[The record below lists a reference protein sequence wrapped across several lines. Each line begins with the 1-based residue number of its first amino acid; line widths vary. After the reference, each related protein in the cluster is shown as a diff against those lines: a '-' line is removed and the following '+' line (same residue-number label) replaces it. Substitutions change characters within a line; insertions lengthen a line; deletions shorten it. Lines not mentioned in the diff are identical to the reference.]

1 MFLPRGVSDH
11 SPSLLSFKGGIR
23 KRRWGF
29 KFDNYLV
36 HHKHFLPIVSDVWQK
51 RVDGTFMFQV
61 TQKLK
66 ALKKPLRSLRNT
78 YGDLNLRAVKLKTE
92 LDVIQI
98 AADMDPFNVALREDL
113 EFLRVAYQ
121 QARHDEEVAIMQ
133 RAKVKW
139 LKDGDANTKYFH
151 MVVKEKRNAQQIH
164 SVRKVDGMF
173 VYDDDVP
180 GAFVDNLKALLGT
193 RDDTINPDMPNQFF
207 VNTLSLAESLD
218 MIRPISDADIRHA
231 MFSIGNDKAPGSDGF
246 SATFFK
252 AAWNVIGPE
261 VMRAIHSFFYRSRLD
276 KEINHTLLCLLPKS
290 PNASSITDFRPI
302 SCCTVLYKCI
312 SKILVDRIKPYLD
325 GLVSRSQ
332 STFIPGRRIVDNILM
347 AHELVVGYH
356 LQVGQP
362 RCAFKIDI
370 RKAYDMVDWRFLFN
384 MLSGVGF
391 HPALVRWIK
400 EMVTSTSYS
409 IALNGETHGFFKGER
424 GIRQGDPLSPYLFTL
439 LMEGFSMI
447 FRECIREALN
457 FGYHPGCAEL
467 EITHLCFA
475 DDLFV
480 FTRGDVGSV
489 DVLKRALQVFSTKSG
504 LHPSLEKSEVF
515 FGNVPPETQT
525 AILESL
531 EFKPGVFPIRYLGV
545 PLSPIS
551 LKVAEYG
558 GLIAKVKARINN
570 WKTKFL
576 SFGGRKQLVSS
587 VLQSLHLYWMAVFL
601 FPSAVVYE
609 LEALCRDFLWA
620 QGNSSKGKCKVAWDM
635 TVADLFASMHREW
648 PTDWLSRFPQLAGNV
663 FPALT
668 NDLPDSLCWDRDD
681 SGVFLVRNAYNSI
694 IGNFDETPWWRT
706 VWFKGHIPK
715 HAFCLWIACVRRLP
729 TQDRITIWKHEPPD
743 LVCPLCGDGPDSHTH
758 LFFTCVFAK
767 EVWSAIRVR
776 MEWEDFPDSWDDIM
790 VAISDPVTSPKGL
803 ARKLF
808 LAASVYAIW
817 RERNKRLFRGDT
829 KSTHAIISEI
839 SEVVRLRVA
848 WKMSKDKQHDDF
860 DAALLDAK
868 SDCIRDHKLVLK
880 VKTKAKSKWSKKSKL
895 ALSFSGEGFSRASC
909 VADVLNQIGGG
920 WPNAWIVRAPV
931 LQNQNI
937 PTLSDAQDAIVW
949 KNDQVLGDFSI
960 TGAYFTF
967 LGHNTHVPWS
977 KVVWVKGY
985 IPKHALCVW
994 MAILNRLPTQDR
1006 LISWKHIPP
1015 DSKCFFCNACVETDE
1030 HLFFNCV
1037 VLADLWRMVRLEVD
1051 LSSGPMNISHVHDD
1065 LLWNDMQKLAFSAT
1079 VYMVWRERNARLFRK
1094 IIKPME
1100 TLFKEIQMV
1109 VIARMAWKNRRSR
1122 NVRNEE

>member
-11 SPSLLSFKGGIR
+11 SPSLLSFKGGVR

-51 RVDGTFMFQV
+51 RIEGTFMFQV

-98 AADMDPFNVALREDL
+98 AADMDPFNLALREDL

-173 VYDDDVP
+173 VYDDDVL

-193 RDDTINPDMPNQFF
+193 RDDSINPDMPDQFF

-231 MFSIGNDKAPGSDGF
+231 IFSIGNDKAPGSDGF

-261 VMRAIHSFFYRSRLD
+261 VMRAIHNFFYRSRLD

-290 PNASSITDFRPI
+290 PNASSVTDFRPI

-332 STFIPGRRIVDNILM
+332 SAFISGRRIVDNILM

-384 MLSGVGF
+384 MLSGVDGSR
-391 HPALVRWIK
+391 LSLYI
-400 EMVTSTSYS
+400 SY
-409 IALNGETHGFFKGER
+409 
-424 GIRQGDPLSPYLFTL
+424 
-439 LMEGFSMI
+439 
-447 FRECIREALN
+447 
-457 FGYHPGCAEL
+457 
-467 EITHLCFA
+467 
-475 DDLFV
+475 
-480 FTRGDVGSV
+480 
-489 DVLKRALQVFSTKSG
+489 RAIHSAG
-504 LHPSLEKSEVF
+504 
-515 FGNVPPETQT
+515 
-525 AILESL
+525 
-531 EFKPGVFPIRYLGV
+531 
-545 PLSPIS
+545 
-551 LKVAEYG
+551 
-558 GLIAKVKARINN
+558 
-570 WKTKFL
+570 FL
-576 SFGGRKQLVSS
+576 SS
-587 VLQSLHLYWMAVFL
+587 W
-601 FPSAVVYE
+601 
-609 LEALCRDFLWA
+609 
-620 QGNSSKGKCKVAWDM
+620 
-635 TVADLFASMHREW
+635 TVADLYASMHGVC
-648 PTDWLSRFPQLAGNV
+648 PTDWLSRFPHLAGNA
-663 FPALT
+663 FPTLT
-668 NDLPDSLCWDRDD
+668 DDLPDSLCWNNDD

-694 IGNFDETPWWRT
+694 IGNFDEIPWWRT

-715 HAFCLWIACVRRLP
+715 HAFCLWTACVRRLP
-729 TQDRITIWKHEPPD
+729 TQDRISIWKHEPPN

-776 MEWEDFPDSWDDIM
+776 MEWEDFPDAWDDIM

-803 ARKLF
+803 VRKLS

-817 RERNKRLFRGDT
+817 RERNKRLFRGDK

-848 WKMSKDKQHDDF
+848 WKMSKDKQHDDV
-860 DAALLDAK
+860 DAA
-868 SDCIRDHKLVLK
+868 
-880 VKTKAKSKWSKKSKL
+880 
-895 ALSFSGEGFSRASC
+895 
-909 VADVLNQIGGG
+909 
-920 WPNAWIVRAPV
+920 
-931 LQNQNI
+931 
-937 PTLSDAQDAIVW
+937 
-949 KNDQVLGDFSI
+949 
-960 TGAYFTF
+960 
-967 LGHNTHVPWS
+967 
-977 KVVWVKGY
+977 
-985 IPKHALCVW
+985 
-994 MAILNRLPTQDR
+994 
-1006 LISWKHIPP
+1006 
-1015 DSKCFFCNACVETDE
+1015 
-1030 HLFFNCV
+1030 
-1037 VLADLWRMVRLEVD
+1037 
-1051 LSSGPMNISHVHDD
+1051 
-1065 LLWNDMQKLAFSAT
+1065 
-1079 VYMVWRERNARLFRK
+1079 
-1094 IIKPME
+1094 
-1100 TLFKEIQMV
+1100 
-1109 VIARMAWKNRRSR
+1109 
-1122 NVRNEE
+1122 